1 MGGTATPADVATGPA
16 EANGTADRPDEGAP
30 GGNAGRGAVAGD
42 RALRRIAAAGTVAI
56 GVQFVALVVWS
67 AVLYVHDDLA
77 SDYAMRL
84 QAWWAIAH
92 GHLAAPITTS
102 PHFAYFWQDH
112 FELINWPLAPL
123 LYVWPHAFWLELI
136 QCAAISGTCLV
147 AFRWALAVVGAPDW
161 NRRLR
166 PWWAATVAL
175 VILLANPWTLR
186 TASFDVHFH
195 TTVGAMFALLT
206 ARAVYDRRPRR
217 IALFAVLALVCGDVA
232 GLFLIGIGI
241 STVLVRRRQWRTGL
255 VLASVGIAWIL
266 FVHAIGGGRGTGIA
280 RHYGALAGATAGISL
295 TGLVLHILA
304 HPGKLLSSLGSK
316 QIDTWSFVA
325 PAGILGL
332 FTGWGAAVTVVVL
345 LTSEAS
351 QLPNASSPFQ
361 NFPITGF
368 MLVGTVIALGWL
380 ARRWR
385 HPLPVYVVSGV
396 LVANSLGWGIVWIPR
411 VMKSAQNVT
420 PPTAA
425 ALGQV
430 ARTLPPSAPLV
441 MLEGDAGRFGAR
453 PDLTLIA
460 GPPYGPAPVPVSP
473 AKGTTYW
480 VITTYQGSQGATPDV
495 QLGTLG
501 RLVGMGARIVLHQG
515 DVWELAWTPP
525 PMARSVPVTHATQVP
540 AWALRTATGTP
551 VLTGPVHAW
560 HMQSGKRSGYVTYGA
575 YWRSG
580 DGWYKASVDLSSTGP
595 CRVEVWDT
603 TQGRLVGQRSL
614 VATDGPTRASVEFRL
629 AGTATSRP
637 TGGVAPFVLK
647 QAAWSGGDNIE
658 IRVWAPGSSQVSVTT
673 ESLTPLP
680 RAPTGP

>member
-1 MGGTATPADVATGPA
+1 MGGTATPT
-16 EANGTADRPDEGAP
+16 GTAMGVAETGDAPEPSGDGHPAAGTRPGAGGWDRS
-30 GGNAGRGAVAGD
+30 
-42 RALRRIAAAGTVAI
+42 LRRVAAAGSIAI
-56 GVQFVALVVWS
+56 GLQFVALVVWS
-67 AVLYVHDDLA
+67 AVLYTHDDLA

-123 LYVWPHAFWLELI
+123 LYVWPHAFWLQLI

-147 AFRWALAVVGAPDW
+147 AFRWALAVVTAPDW

-195 TTVGAMFALLT
+195 TTVGAMFALLA

-217 IALFAVLALVCGDVA
+217 IALFTVLALLCGDVA
-232 GLFLIGIGI
+232 GLFLVGIGV
-241 STVLVRRRQWRTGL
+241 STLLVRRRQWRTGL
-255 VLASVGIAWIL
+255 VLAAVGIAWIL
-266 FVHAIGGGRGTGIA
+266 MVHAIGAGRGTGIA

-304 HPGKLLSSLGSK
+304 HPGKLLSTLGSK

-325 PAGILGL
+325 PAGLLGL
-332 FTGWGAAVTVVVL
+332 FTGWGAAVTVLVL
-345 LTSEAS
+345 LASEAS

-385 HPLPVYVVSGV
+385 RPLPVYLVSGV

-411 VMKSAQNVT
+411 AIRSAQNVT
-420 PPTAA
+420 PSTAT
-425 ALGQV
+425 ALGEV
-430 ARTLPPSAPLV
+430 ARNLPPGAPLV
-441 MLEGDAGRFGAR
+441 MLEGDAGRFAAR
-453 PDLTLIA
+453 PDLRLIA

-473 AKGTTYW
+473 SKGTTYW

-495 QLGTLG
+495 QLGTLA
-501 RLVGMGARIVLHQG
+501 RLAGMGARVVLHQG
-515 DVWELAWTPP
+515 DVWELAWTPS
-525 PMARSVPVTHATQVP
+525 ATTRSVPITHTTRVP

-551 VLTGPVHAW
+551 VLTGPPQTW
-560 HMQSGKRSGYVTYGA
+560 HMQSGRRSGYVTYGA
-575 YWRSG
+575 YWRVG
-580 DGWYKASVDLSSTGP
+580 DGWYRASVDLSSTGP

-614 VATDGPTRASVEFRL
+614 VATGGAARASVEFHL
-629 AGTATSRP
+629 TGTNTTRP
-637 TGGVAPFVLK
+637 AHGTGPFVLEPVS
-647 QAAWSGGDNIE
+647 WSGGDNVE
-658 IRVWAPGSSQVSVTT
+658 IRVWGPGSSQVSVTT
-673 ESLTPLP
+673 ESLTPLAG
-680 RAPTGP
+680 APTGP